1 MNNQILNIIF
11 FSQQW
16 LFFSP
21 KNRTYIP
28 IIGGCIMLR
37 FYETT
42 PLEQYVE
49 NLYKLHWIHTP
60 QQLTIEEISRRLNIW
75 IHYEKV
81 PSRALEATSG
91 MYTMFLDSRLPA
103 KRQYI
108 DFLHELCHLL
118 RHAGNQMKLPKSF
131 TQAQEDEANNF
142 VLYAAMPI
150 SMISK
155 LSLPDN
161 QSAAINFLTS
171 KFRVPLKIAKK
182 RLEQIQRRIYQ
193 GKLLHETAK
202 LIDRRHPTNSEE
214 LITSVSKTKLYA
226 YFDPSGDYIEP
237 SQIIIYVDMETLL
250 SKEELII
257 SLEGPFQRIE
267 ESQLEAFVDCK
278 PVKFNDLDYTE
289 DGRISL
295 KLSHLAS
302 RYQNSAF
309 KFIVQRKDIEQL
321 LHFYGED
328 F

>member
-1 MNNQILNIIF
+1 
-11 FSQQW
+11 
-16 LFFSP
+16 
-21 KNRTYIP
+21 
-28 IIGGCIMLR
+28 MLR

-49 NLYKLHWIHTP
+49 NLYKVHGIHTP
-60 QQLTIEEISRRLNIW
+60 QQLIIEEISRRLNIW

-103 KRQYI
+103 KRQYV

-161 QSAAINFLTS
+161 QTNAIRFLATT
-171 KFRVPLKIAKK
+171 FRVPLNLAQQ

-193 GKLLHETAK
+193 GKLLHET
-202 LIDRRHPTNSEE
+202 
-214 LITSVSKTKLYA
+214 TKLMEHRSPIDSVENATISEPQFYA
-226 YFDPSGDYIEP
+226 YFDPSDDYITP
-237 SQIIIYVDMETLL
+237 SQIVIEVDEVTML
-250 SKEELII
+250 SQEELVF
-257 SLEGPFQRIE
+257 SLDGPFQQIDE
-267 ESQLEAFVDCK
+267 NQLEAFINSK
-278 PVKFNDLDYTE
+278 PIKFNDMDYTK
-289 DGRISL
+289 DGQIRL

-302 RYQNSAF
+302 RYYNSAF

-321 LHFYGED
+321 LQFYGED